1 MSVYIYQYPSNDFEG
16 MLQEIDGSG
25 NRTSFIV
32 DKLAEGDYY
41 LRVNHQNQKNGGGSV
56 SYYFKVRIT

>member
-1 MSVYIYQYPSNDFEG
+1 